1 MTSDDVCACAG
12 DEKGMVVIMSK
23 KLKTDAV
30 NHLFDAIL
38 SLENREECYT
48 FFEDVCTVNELL
60 SLSQRFEV
68 AKMLRD
74 QKTYLDIAEKTG
86 ASTAT
91 ISRVNRSLNYG
102 NDGYDMVFERMQS
115 KEKEEK
121 KEALCRRKNNRSEQR
136 LLFFCG

>member
-1 MTSDDVCACAG
+1 
-12 DEKGMVVIMSK
+12 MSK
-23 KLKTDAV
+23 KLKTEAV
-30 NHLFDAIL
+30 DYLFDAIL
-38 SLENREECYT
+38 SLESRDECYT

-102 NDGYDMVFERMQS
+102 NDGYDMVFSRLQNN
-115 KEKEEK
+115 EK
-121 KEALCRRKNNRSEQR
+121 KTEES
-136 LLFFCG
+136 

>member
-1 MTSDDVCACAG
+1 
-12 DEKGMVVIMSK
+12 MSK
-23 KLKTDAV
+23 KLRTEAV
-30 NHLFDAIL
+30 DHLFDAIL

-86 ASTAT
+86 DS
-91 ISRVNRSLNYG
+91 
-102 NDGYDMVFERMQS
+102 
-115 KEKEEK
+115 
-121 KEALCRRKNNRSEQR
+121 
-136 LLFFCG
+136 FFLITK

>member
-1 MTSDDVCACAG
+1 
-12 DEKGMVVIMSK
+12 MSK
-23 KLKTDAV
+23 NVHTDAV

-38 SLENREECYT
+38 SLENKEECYR

-60 SLSQRFEV
+60 SLSQRYEV
-68 AKMLRD
+68 ARMLRA

-102 NDGYDMVFERMQS
+102 NDGYDMVFERVS
-115 KEKEEK
+115 VED
-121 KEALCRRKNNRSEQR
+121 
-136 LLFFCG
+136 